1 MGAVDFVV
9 LVWIRVDEGPN
20 NFLIRSNLDENPVP
34 SGADKG
40 IIVEHP
46 LSTPKTIRKQ
56 VIRQHILPGQII
68 RAIRPPRWEIV
79 FTSLIVYIRGDF
91 INA

>member
-40 IIVEHP
+40 IIVEDRNAVRGNYRG
-46 LSTPKTIRKQ
+46 PKD
-56 VIRQHILPGQII
+56 P
-68 RAIRPPRWEIV
+68 
-79 FTSLIVYIRGDF
+79 
-91 INA
+91 